1 MKIKE
6 RYVKERCELLKEI
19 NEEEK
24 IQSPYVVEGN
34 MQRTSRELPN
44 ITTTVKVMGKKI
56 GKKRAI
62 QNVPKGHRHM
72 SQKVAQEKWQKKKYQ
87 GNQAKLVI
95 CPTIQY
101 FTHKRQ
107 KNLKQLLISHSNSK
121 KPLNKYLHA
130 GNNFQNS
137 LVGVLLRCQ
146 NYEIALVADLE
157 CSIRGK
163 FQHQIWTFL
172 YSCVQKILSKA
183 KE

>member
-44 ITTTVKVMGKKI
+44 ITTTVKVMAKKI

-72 SQKVAQEKWQKKKYQ
+72 SQKVAQ
-87 GNQAKLVI
+87 
-95 CPTIQY
+95 
-101 FTHKRQ
+101 
-107 KNLKQLLISHSNSK
+107 
-121 KPLNKYLHA
+121 
-130 GNNFQNS
+130 
-137 LVGVLLRCQ
+137 
-146 NYEIALVADLE
+146 
-157 CSIRGK
+157 GK
-163 FQHQIWTFL
+163 
-172 YSCVQKILSKA
+172 
-183 KE
+183 